1 MGKGCET
8 SRHKII
14 IGVLAVLCAILLIRL
29 WILTVFQHDTWKGY
43 GEDLSMRAVY
53 ETAPRG
59 DILDRNGKKL
69 ATSKA
74 VYSVNIVRIN
84 LSEEAALDSAAR
96 SFEILKQNGENIET
110 TQEEVRETLE
120 AKGYQSYLPITLSHQ
135 VSRKSAR
142 QIAAKQ
148 LPGIRIAVN
157 YIREY
162 PNGSLASHVLGYLG
176 QISEKERSVYTK
188 REGYRRDSRIGKSGI
203 ERAFEKQL
211 HGRDSVSRFQIDST
225 GQVTRLLTKSTAK
238 KGKDVRLTLDA
249 DLQDTTEQALQQG
262 IQQAA
267 AGGTFAGKYGAYSM
281 TYAKNTASGAAVAL
295 DVSTGQVLAMA
306 SMPDFDP
313 NEFAVAISR
322 EKWETLQRRNPNDP
336 MSPAPLYNVATMSAV
351 QPGSTFKPVTALAA
365 LSCGLDPERYLY
377 DDGYVELGGKTYGC
391 HIWNKAKVTHGYVN
405 LKKALAVSC
414 NYYFYDIASGRDLA
428 SGTSLGYQEKIDN
441 DRILSYAKQMGLGE
455 RTGIEIPES
464 TGVLPTEQKKKT
476 ALKNTLKRYLKEER
490 ETFFEEKFCRNET
503 KVDSLAEKIVNW
515 GEKDLTLEEII
526 GKLKQE
532 NSVKEDQVYRLAS
545 VCRYDYF
552 DQMHWTQGDT
562 FNLAIGQGEHAYTTL
577 QMAQYMA
584 ALGNGGIRNSVSLT
598 ADASSK
604 RSRQFSGSQKTN
616 EHIQYL
622 IKAMTGVTEGEDGS
636 LRSLFSSFPYTVAA
650 KTGTAQRTGSISSEE
665 EASYLKRHLHLI
677 APDITFAQVQKE
689 AERLRSRYPKM
700 YGSESA
706 ALRRAVINL
715 SRHHITYETI
725 DAYKEKYDNFAWTVA
740 LAPAEDPQIAVAVML
755 VQGKTSANAAPI
767 VREII
772 GKYGEIQG
780 WEK

>member
-1 MGKGCET
+1 
-8 SRHKII
+8 
-14 IGVLAVLCAILLIRL
+14 
-29 WILTVFQHDTWKGY
+29 
-43 GEDLSMRAVY
+43 
-53 ETAPRG
+53 
-59 DILDRNGKKL
+59 
-69 ATSKA
+69 
-74 VYSVNIVRIN
+74 
-84 LSEEAALDSAAR
+84 
-96 SFEILKQNGENIET
+96 
-110 TQEEVRETLE
+110 
-120 AKGYQSYLPITLSHQ
+120 
-135 VSRKSAR
+135 
-142 QIAAKQ
+142 
-148 LPGIRIAVN
+148 
-157 YIREY
+157 
-162 PNGSLASHVLGYLG
+162 
-176 QISEKERSVYTK
+176 
-188 REGYRRDSRIGKSGI
+188 
-203 ERAFEKQL
+203 
-211 HGRDSVSRFQIDST
+211 
-225 GQVTRLLTKSTAK
+225 
-238 KGKDVRLTLDA
+238 
-249 DLQDTTEQALQQG
+249 
-262 IQQAA
+262 
-267 AGGTFAGKYGAYSM
+267 M

-322 EKWETLQRRNPNDP
+322 EKWEALQRRNPNDP

>member
-1 MGKGCET
+1 MGKGCVT

-29 WILTVFQHDTWKGY
+29 WVLTVFQHDTWKGY

-74 VYSVNIVRIN
+74 VYSVNIVRVN
-84 LSEEAALDSAAR
+84 LSEDAALDSAAR
-96 SFEILKQNGENIET
+96 SFEILKQNGEDIET
-110 TQEEVRETLE
+110 TLEEVRETLE

-188 REGYRRDSRIGKSGI
+188 REGYRIDSRIGKSGI

-211 HGRDSVSRFQIDST
+211 HGKDSVSRFQIDST
-225 GQVTRLLTKSTAK
+225 GQVTRLLTKSSAK
-238 KGKDVRLTLDA
+238 KGKNVRLTLDA

-295 DVSTGQVLAMA
+295 DVSTGEVLAMA
-306 SMPDFDP
+306 SAPDFDP

-322 EKWETLQRRNPNDP
+322 EKWEALQRRNPKDP

-441 DRILSYAKQMGLGE
+441 DRILSYAKQMGLGK

-464 TGVLPTEQKKKT
+464 AGSLPTEKKKKA
-476 ALKNTLKRYLKEER
+476 ALKNSLKRYLKEER

-515 GEKDLTLEEII
+515 SEKDLTLEEII

-545 VCRYDYF
+545 ICRYDYF

-700 YGSESA
+700 YDSESA

>member
-322 EKWETLQRRNPNDP
+322 EKWEALQRRNPNDP